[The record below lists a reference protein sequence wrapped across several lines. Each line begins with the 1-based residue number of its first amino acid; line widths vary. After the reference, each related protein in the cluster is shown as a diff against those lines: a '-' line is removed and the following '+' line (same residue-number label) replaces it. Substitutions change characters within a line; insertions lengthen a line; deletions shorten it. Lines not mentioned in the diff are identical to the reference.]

1 MNTLTVHLDKIANSL
16 EARGLIKE
24 ALEIDRVADSMDKV
38 AAATDVAQQVSNLL
52 GLNRMTSMNL
62 RDVIR
67 NHMNVILDVITKHLP
82 NAGKQDEAVTNN
94 IMSLIKRCDQ
104 QINSLKT
111 NQATTPAAPASPT
124 APAGSPTMVRK

>member
-1 MNTLTVHLDKIANSL
+1 MLDNVADSL
-16 EARGLIKE
+16 ESRGLIKE
-24 ALEIDRVADSMDKV
+24 ALEIDRIADSVDKA

-82 NAGKQDEAVTNN
+82 NAGKQDPKVTND
-94 IMSLIKRCDQ
+94 IMTYLKRCDQ
-104 QINSLKT
+104 QINSIPT
-111 NQATTPAAPASPT
+111 IQATTPAAPG
-124 APAGSPTMVRK
+124 APAAPAAPAMARR